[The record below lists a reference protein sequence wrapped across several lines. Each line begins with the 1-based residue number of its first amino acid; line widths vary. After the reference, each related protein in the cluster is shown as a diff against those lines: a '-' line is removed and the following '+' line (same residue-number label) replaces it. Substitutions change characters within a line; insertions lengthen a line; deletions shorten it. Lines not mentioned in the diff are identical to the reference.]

1 MKLSDFKLCDMP
13 DNCILP
19 PGHAPVIDTGTYS
32 PLLEQIFRTMFDE
45 CSRRDAGYEQLCH
58 NLMGSALIVILRL
71 INRAHKLLPPVA
83 CVQAGNEPV
92 AAGLPNIV
100 PHERSVPAAYR
111 YAHVHV

>member
-1 MKLSDFKLCDMP
+1 MFHMKLSDFKLCDMP

-58 NLMGSALIVILRL
+58 GSDGQCADS
-71 INRAHKLLPPVA
+71 HT
-83 CVQAGNEPV
+83 
-92 AAGLPNIV
+92 
-100 PHERSVPAAYR
+100 AAYKPR
-111 YAHVHV
+111 PDKRKA

>member
-45 CSRRDAGYEQLCH
+45 CSRRDAGYEHELCH

-71 INRAHKLLPPVA
+71 INRDQISAKPETESEEAQGDSLALRA
-83 CVQAGNEPV
+83 
-92 AAGLPNIV
+92 
-100 PHERSVPAAYR
+100 RSISKKTICAK
-111 YAHVHV
+111 